1 MQHAG
6 FHIANRIDPNFKIKT
21 MLPFAKFNRSWEL
34 KWDAYGR
41 EFPSGRTHSSLTIAS
56 AILNRVIFFS
66 LFFWSAVRE
75 LKKKKKKEMI
85 KETVKRNPKHK
96 KITMEHNSE
105 FKFLNWLLGELR
117 LNFLPHLQEHWSSFL
132 SEFGL
137 TSSPFA
143 KKRFLTWLKFTSAA
157 PWLRLPALHSFPWQ

>member
-1 MQHAG
+1 MQDAG

-56 AILNRVIFFS
+56 AILNRVIFF
-66 LFFWSAVRE
+66 LFPSEVQFE
-75 LKKKKKKEMI
+75 NLKKKKEMI
-85 KETVKRNPKHK
+85 KETVKRNSKHK

-143 KKRFLTWLKFTSAA
+143 KKRFLTCLKFTSAA

>member
-21 MLPFAKFNRSWEL
+21 MLPFAKFNRSWEFL
-34 KWDAYGR
+34 KWEAYGR

-66 LFFWSAVRE
+66 LSFWSAVRE
-75 LKKKKKKEMI
+75 LKKKKKMI

-105 FKFLNWLLGELR
+105 FKFLNWFLGELR
-117 LNFLPHLQEHWSSFL
+117 LNFLPHLQDHWSSFL
-132 SEFGL
+132 SAFAR
-137 TSSPFA
+137 TSSSFA
-143 KKRFLTWLKFTSAA
+143 KKRFPTCLRFTSAA
-157 PWLRLPALHSFPWQ
+157 PWLRLPALHRFPWQ